1 MELNYTN
8 HLNKTKFMKTLRLF
22 GIALLTVLMS
32 VAISSC
38 SKSDDDNNGGGGDT
52 SSSIEGTW
60 YLKSE
65 KWFTDESRTTVSSEK
80 TYGDYANER
89 VWTFKKS
96 GNDLIL
102 TQKSSST
109 KEYTLVRNGNN
120 DYQKGHDRFVVKTLT
135 SNSLVVDYYDNYYM
149 DDKSQREYGTY
160 SFMK

>member
-1 MELNYTN
+1 
-8 HLNKTKFMKTLRLF
+8 MKNIRLV
-22 GIALLTVLMS
+22 GMALLALFMS
-32 VAISSC
+32 VSFSACGGSD
-38 SKSDDDNNGGGGDT
+38 DDDNNGGGGDT

-65 KWFTDESRTTVSSEK
+65 KWFTDESMKTVSSET

-102 TQKSSST
+102 TQKFSDGYT

-120 DYQKGHDRFVVKTLT
+120 DYQKSNDRFVVKTLT
-135 SNSLVVDYYDNYYM
+135 SNSLVVDYYDNYYK

>member
-1 MELNYTN
+1 
-8 HLNKTKFMKTLRLF
+8 MKTLRLF

-38 SKSDDDNNGGGGDT
+38 SKSDDDNNGGDT
-52 SSSIEGTW
+52 SASIEGKW

-65 KWFTDESRTTVSSEK
+65 IWYGMKNGQIDMSNITLNE

-102 TQKSSST
+102 TEKYSGQTS
-109 KEYTLVRNGNN
+109 EYTLVRNGNN
-120 DYQKGHDRFVVKTLT
+120 DYQKSYDRFVVKTLT
-135 SNSLVVDYYDNYYM
+135 SNSLVVDYYDNYYD
-149 DDKSQREYGTY
+149 DDKSLWEYGVYT
-160 SFMK
+160 FMR

>member
-1 MELNYTN
+1 
-8 HLNKTKFMKTLRLF
+8 MKTIRLF
-22 GIALLTVLMS
+22 GVTLLTVLMS
-32 VAISSC
+32 VGSSSC
-38 SKSDDDNNGGGGDT
+38 SKSDDDNGGGGG
-52 SSSIEGTW
+52 SSASIEGTW

-65 KWFTDESRTTVSSEK
+65 KWFTDESRTKVSSET

-102 TQKSSST
+102 TEEDPDYT
-109 KEYTLVRNGNN
+109 NEYTLVRNGNN
-120 DYQKGHDRFVVKTLT
+120 DYHKGDYDRFVVKTLS
-135 SNSLVVDYYDNYYM
+135 SNSLVVDYYDNYYD

>member
-1 MELNYTN
+1 
-8 HLNKTKFMKTLRLF
+8 MKNIRLV
-22 GIALLTVLMS
+22 GMALLALFMS
-32 VAISSC
+32 VSFSACGGSD
-38 SKSDDDNNGGGGDT
+38 DDDNNGGGGDT
-52 SSSIEGTW
+52 SASIEGTW

-102 TQKSSST
+102 TEESPNCT
-109 KEYTLVRNGNN
+109 NEYTLVRNGNN
-120 DYQKGHDRFVVKTLT
+120 DYQKSDDRFVVKTLT
-135 SNSLVVDYYDNYYM
+135 SNSLVVDYYDNYYK

>member
-1 MELNYTN
+1 
-8 HLNKTKFMKTLRLF
+8 MKTLRLF

-38 SKSDDDNNGGGGDT
+38 SKSDDDNGGGGG
-52 SSSIEGTW
+52 SSASIEGTW

-65 KWFTDESRTTVSSEK
+65 KWFTDESRTKVSSET

-102 TQKSSST
+102 TQKFSDGYT
-109 KEYTLVRNGNN
+109 NEYTLVRNGNN
-120 DYQKGHDRFVVKTLT
+120 DYQMYDDRFVVKTLT
-135 SNSLVVDYYDNYYM
+135 SNSLVVDFYDNYYV
-149 DDKSQREYGTY
+149 DDKSQWEYGTY
-160 SFMK
+160 YFMK

>member
-1 MELNYTN
+1 
-8 HLNKTKFMKTLRLF
+8 MKNIRLV
-22 GIALLTVLMS
+22 GMALLALFMS
-32 VAISSC
+32 VSFSACGGSD
-38 SKSDDDNNGGGGDT
+38 DDDNNGGGGDT

-65 KWFTDESRTTVSSEK
+65 KWFTDESMKTVSGEK

-102 TQKSSST
+102 TEVFPDQT
-109 KEYTLVRNGNN
+109 NEHTLVRNGNN
-120 DYQKGHDRFVVKTLT
+120 DYQEGNDRFVVKTLT
-135 SNSLVVDYYDNYYM
+135 SNSLVVDYYDNYYK

>member
-1 MELNYTN
+1 
-8 HLNKTKFMKTLRLF
+8 MKNIRLV
-22 GIALLTVLMS
+22 GMALLALFMS
-32 VAISSC
+32 VSFSACGGSD
-38 SKSDDDNNGGGGDT
+38 DDDNNGGGGDT
-52 SSSIEGTW
+52 SASIEGTW

-102 TQKSSST
+102 TEVFPDQT
-109 KEYTLVRNGNN
+109 NEHTLVRNGNN
-120 DYQKGHDRFVVKTLT
+120 DYQEGNDRFVVKTLT
-135 SNSLVVDYYDNYYM
+135 SNSLVVDYYDNYYK

>member
-1 MELNYTN
+1 
-8 HLNKTKFMKTLRLF
+8 MKTLRLF

-38 SKSDDDNNGGGGDT
+38 SKSDDDNNGGGG
-52 SSSIEGTW
+52 SSASIEGTW

-65 KWFTDESRTTVSSEK
+65 KWFTDESRTTVSSET

-102 TQKSSST
+102 TQKSSSGYT
-109 KEYTLVRNGNN
+109 NEYTLVRNGNN
-120 DYQKGHDRFVVKTLT
+120 DYQKGNDRFVVKTLT
-135 SNSLVVDYYDNYYM
+135 SNSLVVDYYDNYYV
-149 DDKSQREYGTY
+149 DDKSLWEYGVYT
-160 SFMK
+160 FMR